1 MNGLRFKALLAAA
14 LLLQSTAGARAE
26 GPWHAAR
33 QNTYGWQLMT
43 PDERVTPGSFLRNR
57 ANRAATSCAHAAACN
72 ESHAHKRRSTPHG
85 RTAGRFV
92 DHGQWPCWA
101 FPDGLPSWR
110 TAAIVSGWAGTGL
123 LVSSLLLMVR
133 EPHLARLLGGLELSY
148 RWHHRCGML
157 AYLLL
162 LCHPLAL
169 ALDGCSEAPRLAWQ
183 TLAPRSQSWP
193 LWLGWTGLLLLMCGL
208 ATTFAVHLPYRRWR
222 NFHFVLAAGVVSGLA
237 HVYVLLG
244 NERMLLALLAV
255 AMLASD
261 LGLAARPY
269 RVTQVERAAAGVI
282 EASLAPCAA
291 ALAVTPGQFILAA
304 FGDGVHYQGCGEF
317 HPFTVSGI
325 DRQGRLRISVK
336 ALGPCSR
343 HLQEVEAGVLVHLE
357 GPLGT
362 FLHDLRPIP
371 QLWVAGGIG
380 ITPFIAKLR
389 AQHCSQ
395 PTTLLYLYR
404 HDADA
409 CFSKNS
415 RLRTVRIPSSCCL
428 PMLPGQSSPMSTACW
443 TRCRA

>member
-1 MNGLRFKALLAAA
+1 MNPTLTNPTARRMGAPLVALSITVGGL
-14 LLLQSTAGARAE
+14 
-26 GPWHAAR
+26 
-33 QNTYGWQLMT
+33 
-43 PDERVTPGSFLRNR
+43 
-57 ANRAATSCAHAAACN
+57 
-72 ESHAHKRRSTPHG
+72 
-85 RTAGRFV
+85 
-92 DHGQWPCWA
+92 CWA
-101 FPDGLPSWR
+101 FPDGLPPWR
-110 TAAIVSGWAGTGL
+110 TAAIISGWAGTGL

-169 ALDGCSEAPRLAWQ
+169 ALDGWSEAPHLAWQ
-183 TLAPRSQSWP
+183 TLDPRSQSWP
-193 LWLGWTGLLLLMCGL
+193 LWLGWTGLLLLMFGL

-244 NERMLLALLAV
+244 NDRMLLALLAV
-255 AMLASD
+255 AMLAIGWRLLASD

-357 GPLGT
+357 GPFGT

-380 ITPFIAKLR
+380 ITPFIAELR

-409 CFSKNS
+409 LFLEELETANREDPQFVLLTDASGPEQPDVDRLLDQVS
-415 RLRTVRIPSSCCL
+415 RLGERQVHMCGPQPLLAEISRAL
-428 PMLPGQSSPMSTACW
+428 RRRGVSTAAVHFESF
-443 TRCRA
+443 RFR